1 MKKVLAAVMS
11 VAFLVSFYPAV
22 GTADTACPQVDAAK
36 AMLKQQASSDVPASR
51 SLAGARSQDIQAPR
65 SQDVQ
70 APRSQDV
77 QAPRSQDVQA
87 PRSQDVQAPRSQD
100 VQAPRS
106 QDVQAPRSQD
116 VQAPR
121 SQDVQAPRTQV
132 AAATGSAD
140 MKKAAA
146 LVSEAEAACKA
157 GKTEVAAQKAKAAME
172 MLKK

>member
-1 MKKVLAAVMS
+1 MKRMLVALVGLALLGF
-11 VAFLVSFYPAV
+11 AFPAI
-22 GTADTACPQVDAAK
+22 GWGAEPCPVELTKAK
-36 AMLKQQASSDVPASR
+36 AALKNAQ
-51 SLAGARSQDIQAPR
+51 LALKKGSQKAKGQEVQAPRAQAGFR

-121 SQDVQAPRTQV
+121 V
-132 AAATGSAD
+132 
-140 MKKAAA
+140 KKAST
-146 LVSEAEAACKA
+146 LIRQAEAACKKGDMA
-157 GKTEVAAQKAKAAME
+157 LSASKATEALAL
-172 MLKK
+172 LKK